1 MFRANLLHGFADWDA
16 SKKQRVNEGKTM
28 GRHAFEAEPQ
38 HCRIYREIRAV
49 DDVPQIYGVDER
61 WNMPAVRHKASLGQ
75 GTRFEGVGHYVLTYH
90 INGAHAR
97 RLDLNDGLAIASPG
111 ALSLQRPD
119 SSGVFASSGV
129 VDYAHFYF
137 NQGLLCEIAEELE
150 GAEMAEPSDFFALF
164 DAAASNDAAAYV
176 QRAATC
182 EDPPTSIEM
191 DSRAYLLGL
200 GILRAVR
207 NRTGHMTELSKV
219 KPGCAMRPVLEHIE
233 DRIGEVLRL
242 NDLARTIDMSP
253 FHFTRVF
260 KAELGLSPSKYLA
273 KRRVERARD
282 LIRQTSLP
290 LAEIAFRTGF
300 SSQAHMTSR
309 MKAEIGATPGELR
322 KN

>member
-1 MFRANLLHGFADWDA
+1 
-16 SKKQRVNEGKTM
+16 
-28 GRHAFEAEPQ
+28 
-38 HCRIYREIRAV
+38 
-49 DDVPQIYGVDER
+49 
-61 WNMPAVRHKASLGQ
+61 MPAVRHKASLGP
-75 GTRFEGVGHYVLTYH
+75 GTRFDGVGHYVLTFH
-90 INGAHAR
+90 IGGAQAR
-97 RLDLNDGLAIASPG
+97 RLDLNEGLAIASTG

-137 NQGLLCEIAEELE
+137 NQGLLCEVAEELD
-150 GAEMAEPSDFFALF
+150 GAEAAEPTDFFALF
-164 DAAASNDAAAYV
+164 DAAAASDASAYI

-182 EDPPTSIEM
+182 EDPPTPLEM

-207 NRTGHMTELSKV
+207 AHKGHVTELSKV
-219 KPGCAMRPVLEHIE
+219 KPGCVMKPVLEHIE
-233 DRIGEVLRL
+233 DRISEALRL
-242 NDLARTIDMSP
+242 NDLALTIGMSP

-273 KRRVERARD
+273 RRRVERARD
-282 LIRQTSLP
+282 LILQTALP

-322 KN
+322 KG